1 VDDGTFVPVGRVGRP
16 HGTDGAFVVERASE
30 DESRFEPGATLLV
43 DGDPATV
50 VLSRRVGG
58 GRRAIKLDRAVERG
72 TDLTLR
78 RSDLPEPEEGAYYV
92 FQLVGLAVHEEGG
105 MELGRVVDVEPGVA
119 NDALALEDGTLLPLV
134 DECVLAVDLDAGRV
148 VVASGFADAG

>member
-1 VDDGTFVPVGRVGRP
+1 M
-16 HGTDGAFVVERASE
+16 
-30 DESRFEPGATLLV
+30 
-43 DGDPATV
+43 
-50 VLSRRVGG
+50 LSRRVGG

-92 FQLVGLAVHEEGG
+92 FQLVGLASTRRAAGNSA
-105 MELGRVVDVEPGVA
+105 RVVDVEPGVA

>member
-1 VDDGTFVPVGRVGRP
+1 MADLVPVGRVGRP
-16 HGTDGAFVVERASE
+16 HGLDGSFVVEGASE
-30 DESRFEPGATLLV
+30 DPERFAVGARLV
-43 DGDPATV
+43 AGEDPAAV
-50 VLSRRVGG
+50 VASKRAG
-58 GRRAIKLDRAVERG
+58 GRIVVRLDRAVERG

-105 MELGRVVDVEPGVA
+105 RELGRVVDVEPGVA

>member
-1 VDDGTFVPVGRVGRP
+1 MISTAHVDTFARDNLPPREQWP
-16 HGTDGAFVVERASE
+16 ELIFDLPE
-30 DESRFEPGATLLV
+30 L
-43 DGDPATV
+43 
-50 VLSRRVGG
+50 RRVPMQN
-58 GRRAIKLDRAVERG
+58 AAVELLDRAVERG

-105 MELGRVVDVEPGVA
+105 RELGRVVDVEPGVA